1 MPPKMNPLPE
11 PVRTFIADA
20 PVCRIGTVRDRGTPH
35 LIPVCPVFDG
45 ESTVYIDIGDRSASA
60 EGVRASGLVA
70 VLIDHYEDDW
80 TKLKAVLLHCRA
92 EVITGEEQGT
102 AWAMIRAK
110 FPQYSSVDWSPR
122 LTLALR
128 IDDWRQWGITD

>member
-1 MPPKMNPLPE
+1 MNPLPE
-11 PVRTFIADA
+11 SIRTFVSDA
-20 PVCRIGTVRDRGTPH
+20 PVCRIATVRDEGAPH

-45 ESTVYIDIGDRSASA
+45 ESTVYVDIANRSASA
-60 EGVRASGLVA
+60 EGVRADGRVA

-92 EVITGEEQGT
+92 EVVNGKEQDR
-102 AWAMIRAK
+102 AWEMIREK

>member
-1 MPPKMNPLPE
+1 MNPLPD
-11 PVRTFIADA
+11 PLRTFIADA
-20 PVCRIGTVRDRGTPH
+20 PVCRIATVRDDGAPH

-45 ESTVYIDIGDRSASA
+45 ESTVYVDIGDRSASA
-60 EGVRASGLVA
+60 EGARTRGQVA

-92 EVITGEEQGT
+92 EIVSGEEQDR
-102 AWAMIRAK
+102 AWNMIREK
-110 FPQYSSVDWSPR
+110 FPQYSSVDWNPR

-128 IDDWRQWGITD
+128 IQDWRQWGITD